1 MARPTKVNIEKLI
14 DYINDGKS
22 VKWIANEFGC
32 TPDAVYYHINHN
44 DEVRKSFDE
53 SHKVMAKTVERSM
66 FESATG
72 GFVTINKVH
81 KLKHA
86 EYENGKK
93 VREWEELV
101 EKPEQIYIKPDTTA
115 QIFLLKNWANY
126 SNEPATIELRKEE
139 LELHKRKLESEV
151 W

>member
-1 MARPTKVNIEKLI
+1 MARPTKVNIDKLLE
-14 DYINDGKS
+14 YINDGKS

-32 TPDAVYYHINHN
+32 TPNAVYYQIDNN
-44 DEVRKSFDE
+44 DEVRKAFDE
-53 SHKVMAKTVERSM
+53 SRKVMTKTVEHST
-66 FESATG
+66 FECATG
-72 GFVTINKVH
+72 FYVTVNKTH
-81 KLKHA
+81 KLKHV

-101 EKPEQIYIKPDTTA
+101 TSPEQIYIKPDTTA

-139 LELHKRKLESEV
+139 LELHKRKIESEV